1 MPKSTSKTSFW
12 KLTDSG
18 ENLNIENWEAAGR
31 KITPECPVGWSIRK
45 FRLHGGKQEGVDVL
59 TVDNGRLVL
68 TVIPTRGMGILDVK
82 MGDIRLGW
90 DSPVKE
96 VVHPAFINLHGRG
109 GLGWLEGF
117 NEWLVR
123 CGLESNGAAGVDE
136 FITNT
141 GDRGT
146 MELTLHG
153 RIANLP
159 AQALEVAVDSEPPYR
174 LRVRGRVDERCVYGP
189 KLELQ
194 TELSTEPGS
203 AAFRIADVVTNRGDL
218 PQEFELLYHINFG
231 RPLLEAGAEFLA
243 PISEARPF
251 NERAASAIAHF
262 NRFGAPHRGFIEQV
276 YGLELIAADDGK
288 TSVMLRNREKDRA
301 VTIEYGR
308 AGLPCFTLWKN
319 TGSENEGY
327 VAGLEPGTN
336 FPHNRRFERA
346 FGRVPK
352 LAPGA
357 SWKASLDVSVLD
369 SKEEVRAAA
378 GKISALQKDHTILI
392 HKEPEKLT
400 KEMVAPGRY

>member
-1 MPKSTSKTSFW
+1 MLKSTSKTLLW
-12 KLTDSG
+12 KLTDAR
-18 ENLNIENWEAAGR
+18 ENMNVEHWEAAG
-31 KITPECPVGWSIRK
+31 KDITPACPASWSVRK

-59 TVDNGRLVL
+59 AVDNGKLVL
-68 TVIPTRGMGILDVK
+68 TVLPTRGMGILEVK
-82 MGDIRLGW
+82 MGGIRLGW

-96 VVHPAFINLHGRG
+96 VVNPAFINLHGRG

-123 CGLESNGAAGVDE
+123 CGLESNGAPGVDE
-136 FITNT
+136 FVTNT

-159 AQALEVAVDSEPPYR
+159 AQEVEVAVDSEPPYR
-174 LRVRGRVDERCVYGP
+174 LRVRGRVDERAVFGP

-203 AAFRIADVVTNRGDL
+203 TAFRIVDVVTNRGDL

-231 RPLLEAGAEFLA
+231 RPILEAGAEFLA
-243 PISEARPF
+243 PISRVRPF
-251 NERAASAIAHF
+251 NERAASGIAHF

-276 YGLELIAADDGK
+276 YGMELIAADNGR
-288 TSVMLRNREKDRA
+288 TAVMLRNREKDRA
-301 VTIEYGR
+301 VALEYRR
-308 AGLPCFTLWKN
+308 AELPFFTLWKN
-319 TGSENEGY
+319 TGSESEGY

-352 LAPGA
+352 LAPSESRQA
-357 SWKASLDVSVLD
+357 SIDVSILD
-369 SKEEVRAAA
+369 EKEEVRTAAD
-378 GKISALQKDHTILI
+378 KIAALQKDRTIQI
-392 HKEPEKLT
+392 FREPET
-400 KEMVAPGRY
+400 IEE

>member
-1 MPKSTSKTSFW
+1 MLKSTLKPFLW
-12 KLTDSG
+12 KLTDSR
-18 ENLNIENWEAAGR
+18 ENKNLENWEATGR
-31 KITPECPVGWSIRK
+31 EITPDCPAAWSIKK
-45 FRLHGGKQEGVDVL
+45 FRLHGGKQEGVDVIA
-59 TVDNGRLVL
+59 VDNGRLVI
-68 TVIPTRGMGILDVK
+68 TIIPTRGMGILDVK
-82 MGDIRLGW
+82 TGALRLGW

-96 VVHPAFINLHGRG
+96 VVHPAFINLQGRG

-159 AQALEVAVDSEPPYR
+159 AQEVEVSVDSEPPYR

-194 TELSTEPGS
+194 TEVSTEPGS
-203 AAFRIADVVTNRGDL
+203 AAMRVVDVVTNRGDL

-251 NERAASAIAHF
+251 NERAASGIAHF
-262 NRFGAPHRGFIEQV
+262 NKFAAPHKGFIEQV
-276 YGLELIAADDGK
+276 YGLELIAGEKGK
-288 TSVMLRNREKDRA
+288 TAAMLRNRDKNRA
-301 VTIEYGR
+301 VMLEYSR
-308 AGLPCFTLWKN
+308 SELPCFTLWKN

-327 VAGLEPGTN
+327 VVGLEPGTN
-336 FPHNRRFERA
+336 FPHDRKFERA
-346 FGRVPK
+346 FGRVPR
-352 LAPGA
+352 LAPSA
-357 SWKASLDVSVLD
+357 SWKAAIDVSILD
-369 SKEEVRAAA
+369 AEDKIRAAA
-378 GKISALQKDHTILI
+378 EMISRLQKDHTILI
-392 HKEPEKLT
+392 HKEPEKI
-400 KEMVAPGRY
+400 A

>member
-1 MPKSTSKTSFW
+1 MLKSISKTFLW
-12 KLTDSG
+12 KLIDSR
-18 ENLNIENWEAAGR
+18 ENRNLENWEAAGR
-31 KITPECPVGWSIRK
+31 ETTPECPAAWSIRK
-45 FRLHGGKQEGVDVL
+45 FRLHGGKQEGVDVIA
-59 TVDNGRLVL
+59 VDNGKLVL
-68 TVIPTRGMGILDVK
+68 TVIPTRGMGILEVK
-82 MGDIRLGW
+82 MGEIRLGW

-96 VVHPAFINLHGRG
+96 VVNPAFINLHGRG

-123 CGLESNGAAGVDE
+123 CGLESNGAPGVDE

-141 GDRGT
+141 GDRGR

-159 AQALEVAVDSEPPYR
+159 AREVEVAVDSEPPYR
-174 LRVRGRVDERCVYGP
+174 LRVRGRVDERCMFGP

-243 PISEARPF
+243 PISRARPF
-251 NERAASAIAHF
+251 NERAASGIAHF
-262 NRFGAPHRGFIEQV
+262 NRFAAPHRGFVEQV
-276 YGLELIAADDGK
+276 YGMELIAAGDGR
-288 TSVMLRNREKDRA
+288 TAVMLRNRDKDKAVLMEYSRA
-301 VTIEYGR
+301 E
-308 AGLPCFTLWKN
+308 LPFFTLWKN

-352 LAPGA
+352 LAPAA
-357 SWKASLDVSVLD
+357 SWKASLDVSILD
-369 SKEEVRAAA
+369 ANEQVRAAA
-378 GKISALQKDHTILI
+378 DRIYSLQKDHTILI
-392 HKEPEKLT
+392 HKEPEEL
-400 KEMVAPGRY
+400 KE